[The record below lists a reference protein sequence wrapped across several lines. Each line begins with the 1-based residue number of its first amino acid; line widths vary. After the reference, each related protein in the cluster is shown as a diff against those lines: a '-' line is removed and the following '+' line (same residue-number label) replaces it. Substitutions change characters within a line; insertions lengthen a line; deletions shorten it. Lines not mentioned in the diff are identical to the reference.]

1 MSMFLVLGTA
11 MAKDEVKDFNSP
23 EIYPANGELVTTAYN
38 IRMKFPK
45 HIEVANTEVSIDV
58 LNTKTD
64 EVVKITSCTVDEWDP
79 YWAVFAFEKIEVDG
93 KDGKEYRDQYIEKA
107 GTYTYTIPAG
117 LLKSVE
123 GVKMHL
129 NTVYVFGGKENPN
142 LTTKSNVKETKLQLF
157 ECIC

>member
-1 MSMFLVLGTA
+1 MKKITLFFMSLFLVFGTA

-23 EIYPANGELVTTAYN
+23 EVYPANGELATTVYN

-45 HIEVANTEVSIDV
+45 HIEVANSEVSIDV

-93 KDGKEYRDQYIEKA
+93 KTIVKDAEGKYVDPIKGEQTPVLDGSFRRTA
-107 GTYTYTIPAG
+107 HG
-117 LLKSVE
+117 LANK
-123 GVKMHL
+123 
-129 NTVYVFGGKENPN
+129 YGGLSPR
-142 LTTKSNVKETKLQLF
+142 
-157 ECIC
+157 